1 LKEPTRGEASR
12 EPHTSC
18 GGESRGDDRSRGIA
32 RKLLAALRIEPT
44 DDIHEAYRF
53 LEDVQLDGRPVVVA
67 KWPSTRYHIYW
78 PSWVKRPVTLVLN
91 QLSLLVQLVRGLA
104 QSRVVIVREYTNF
117 AMALVAPFLWPW
129 RNRIIFNVNDN
140 LAPQLSALSRGSLHL
155 MRRCGFRFMLLDGA
169 HVQHELEA
177 RLGAMHLLTPYFSVT
192 DRRDPVAARNR
203 QSSPFRVGFVGYFRP
218 DKGGVDALAEAIR
231 ALQQLPDLEVALGY
245 WNRAQAEQLP
255 ADVREA
261 LVLHETLRYP
271 DYLSFLSSCDAIVV
285 LATPAYLLRH
295 SGVLVDSVS
304 RGTPVLC
311 PDYPLLA
318 FQALQPV
325 RVGATYAT
333 LEELPARVQ
342 EVKAGY
348 GELVRNFDEYF
359 RVRSP
364 RSVGVQLARQW
375 KQDFR
380 TRAA

>member
-1 LKEPTRGEASR
+1 MKEPTRGEASR
-12 EPHTSC
+12 EPHT
-18 GGESRGDDRSRGIA
+18 SRGIA

-53 LEDVQLDGRPVVVA
+53 LEDVQLDGKPVVVA

-78 PSWVKRPVTLVLN
+78 PRWVKRPVTLVFN
-91 QLSLLVQLVRGLA
+91 QLSLLVQLARGLA
-104 QSRVVIVREYTNF
+104 QRRVVIVREYTNF

-203 QSSPFRVGFVGYFRP
+203 QRSPFRVGFVGYFRP

-231 ALQQLPDLEVALGY
+231 ALQQLPDVEVALGY

-271 DYLSFLSSCDAIVV
+271 DYLAFLSSCDAIVV